1 MGWAVLYE
9 EALLYVGICRD
20 ETWATYERNDNPS
33 KNVKKQIKQ
42 HIFFCSHQKKN
53 FEFTESNQFFDKKH

>member
-9 EALLYVGICRD
+9 EALLYVGIYRD
-20 ETWATYERNDNPS
+20 ETWSTYERYDNPP

-42 HIFFCSHQKKN
+42 HSGLCFAFFFCSHQKKN
-53 FEFTESNQFFDKKH
+53 FESTG